1 MPHLPKR
8 PRKQINRINGDNS
21 DLLNEYE
28 AAEYLEISVHWLR
41 QSRTKNPKWA
51 GPVFVKRD
59 GYHVGYRRNDL
70 DKVLKKRAKCIRVID
85 PAVRMAAA
93 S

>member
-1 MPHLPKR
+1 M
-8 PRKQINRINGDNS
+8 NSINGYDN
-21 DLLNEYE
+21 DNMLNEYE

-59 GYHVGYRRNDL
+59 GYHVAYRRKDL
-70 DKVLKKRAKCIRVID
+70 DNLLKRRAKSIRVVD